1 MKKFSTAALLMC
13 AFQADAFTSTSSNRC
28 PTALDAKSKKS
39 VSNAAAMVVSAG
51 ILANSFFP
59 NNAFADEIGRETE
72 APTLSTGET
81 VEVSTI

>member
-13 AFQADAFTSTSSNRC
+13 AFQADAFTSTSSNRS
-28 PTALDAKSKKS
+28 PTVLDAKSKK
-39 VSNAAAMVVSAG
+39 SNAAAMVVSAG

-81 VEVSTI
+81 VEVSTT

>member
-1 MKKFSTAALLMC
+1 MKKFNTAALLMC

-39 VSNAAAMVVSAG
+39 VAAMVVSAG

>member
-1 MKKFSTAALLMC
+1 MC
-13 AFQADAFTSTSSNRC
+13 AFQADAFTTSTSSNRC
-28 PTALDAKSKKS
+28 PTALDAKSKKN
-39 VSNAAAMVVSAG
+39 VSNAAAAMVVSAG

-81 VEVSTI
+81 VEVSTT